1 MTRTRWTG
9 LTGLLFGVLFFA
21 IDIFGPS
28 TPNTNDAHAVTQFAS
43 YWGENSS
50 QTKSRIATLLVT
62 YTCIVLIA
70 FAAGLRDRLRAADPG
85 PLPSFVLAAGTA
97 AAVLVSVGAVAGFA
111 TGIAASDIPSFKV
124 DGGISVVLDDM
135 GYMLLAT
142 GLMAAGGMA
151 VATSI
156 VSRRTGVLPAW
167 TAWLGFLLGLTAVG
181 SIFTAWL
188 GFVGLPI
195 WVVAVSVALL
205 MRKDTAEVA
214 APTA

>member
-9 LTGLLFGVLFFA
+9 LAGVLFGILFFA

-28 TPNTNDAHAVTQFAS
+28 TPNASDAHSVTQFAT
-43 YWGENSS
+43 YWSEDSS
-50 QTKSRIATLLVT
+50 QTKSRIATLLIT
-62 YTCIVLIA
+62 YACVVLIA
-70 FAAGLRDRLRAADPG
+70 FSAGLRDRLRAFDPG

-97 AAVLVSVGAVAGFA
+97 AAVLVAVGGAAGFA
-111 TGIAASDIPSFKV
+111 TGIAASDISSFKV
-124 DGGISVVLDDM
+124 DGGMAVVLDDM
-135 GYMLLAT
+135 GYILLAT

-156 VSRRTGVLPAW
+156 ITRRTGALPAW

-195 WVVAVSVALL
+195 WVLALSVALL
-205 MRKDTAEVA
+205 MRSETAEVA
-214 APTA
+214 APAA